1 MSHRDRSST
10 DSPTAPPRAPAVH
23 RRARDRAR
31 AALALVALACMAW
44 ITLTACPAWAAADD
58 IPRPDQD
65 PAPAAPTFQE
75 ALSVSWALVPVVVRT
90 RNGYA
95 RGLGHQDFRLWV
107 DGRRVPIDQLDLGSD
122 APLSVVWLQDL
133 SGSMAN
139 AGKLDA
145 SRLAFETFLD
155 GFRPGDEIA
164 IAGFAGGRIQVEVPF
179 TDSLA
184 TLRESA
190 ATWEG
195 YGTTALHDAVSLLPE
210 ISAEGSRGKRVA
222 VLVTDGQD
230 NASRLSSAA
239 AVELVRRA
247 RIPVYVLGLRAFR
260 PGPGK
265 NPGKTSRDR
274 QDDAVRYAELLSN
287 LAERTGGRYVE
298 LTAEGTEPAP
308 RSAGA
313 PDGSHHE
320 ATEVAT
326 AVRQIL
332 DDLRLRY
339 ILAVTTAGEGPSTY
353 HEIRVELAHSGLSGR
368 DGRHTS
374 LTYRRGYWG
383 TPPIALSRR

>member
-1 MSHRDRSST
+1 M
-10 DSPTAPPRAPAVH
+10 PCVFLLCAAGLAL
-23 RRARDRAR
+23 
-31 AALALVALACMAW
+31 AALAALAA
-44 ITLTACPAWAAADD
+44 PAGADD
-58 IPRPDQD
+58 LPGPTEETSL
-65 PAPAAPTFQE
+65 PASTFQE
-75 ALSVSWALVPVVVRT
+75 NLAVSWALVPVVVRT

-95 RGLGHQDFRLWV
+95 RGLEHDDFRLWV
-107 DGRRVPIDQLDLGSD
+107 DGRRVPIDELDLGSD

-139 AGKLDA
+139 AGKLAA
-145 SRLAFETFLD
+145 SRRAFETFLA
-155 GFRPGDEIA
+155 GYRSGDEIA

-184 TLRESA
+184 ALSESA
-190 ATWEG
+190 AAWEG

-230 NASRLSSAA
+230 NASRLTSAQ

-260 PGPGK
+260 PDAGK
-265 NPGKTSRDR
+265 SSREGA
-274 QDDAVRYAELLSN
+274 DDAVRYADLLAN

-298 LTAEGTEPAP
+298 LTP
-308 RSAGA
+308 GA
-313 PDGSHHE
+313 ADGSPVSS
-320 ATEVAT
+320 AADDEVAA
-326 AVRQIL
+326 AVHQIL

-339 ILAVTTAGEGPSTY
+339 ILAVTTAGDGPSTY
-353 HEIRVELAHSGLSGR
+353 HEIRVELAHPELAVRS
-368 DGRHTS
+368 GRHTS

-383 TPPIALSRR
+383 TPPLALGRR